1 MRDLDNTDNEPWT
14 FQTERKHL
22 QYCVGHGYIGMENV
36 MENPNEDNIE
46 EKEGGARGKGGGGE
60 RGGDRG
66 GGGGGGEEDA
76 VERADL
82 SVVGNESK
90 KWPTPNDCHL
100 AIATSL
106 CGLLLMILA
115 WSSSTISP
123 STPSS

>member
-1 MRDLDNTDNEPWT
+1 MDNADEDNTE
-14 FQTERKHL
+14 K
-22 QYCVGHGYIGMENV
+22 
-36 MENPNEDNIE
+36 
-46 EKEGGARGKGGGGE
+46 KEGGARGEGGGGE
-60 RGGDRG
+60 ERGGER
-66 GGGGGGEEDA
+66 GGGGGEEDA

-123 STPSS
+123 STSSP

>member
-1 MRDLDNTDNEPWT
+1 MDNADEDNTE
-14 FQTERKHL
+14 K
-22 QYCVGHGYIGMENV
+22 
-36 MENPNEDNIE
+36 
-46 EKEGGARGKGGGGE
+46 KEGGARGEGGGGE
-60 RGGDRG
+60 ERGGER
-66 GGGGGGEEDA
+66 GGGGGEEDA

-115 WSSSTISP
+115 LPPSSS
-123 STPSS
+123 PSSLSSSLPCK

>member
-1 MRDLDNTDNEPWT
+1 
-14 FQTERKHL
+14 
-22 QYCVGHGYIGMENV
+22 MENV

-46 EKEGGARGKGGGGE
+46 EKEGGARGEGGE
-60 RGGDRG
+60 
-66 GGGGGGEEDA
+66 GGGGEEDA

-115 WSSSTISP
+115 WSSSALSP
-123 STPSS
+123 STLSS

>member
-1 MRDLDNTDNEPWT
+1 
-14 FQTERKHL
+14 
-22 QYCVGHGYIGMENV
+22 MENV
-36 MENPNEDNIE
+36 MENPNEDNTE
-46 EKEGGARGKGGGGE
+46 EKEGGARGKGEGEE
-60 RGGDRG
+60 RGEG
-66 GGGGGGEEDA
+66 GGGGGGA

-115 WSSSTISP
+115 WSSSALSALSP
-123 STPSS
+123 STLSS

>member
-1 MRDLDNTDNEPWT
+1 M
-14 FQTERKHL
+14 
-22 QYCVGHGYIGMENV
+22 GHGYIGKEKVIENA
-36 MENPNEDNIE
+36 NEDNTE
-46 EKEGGARGKGGGGE
+46 EKEGGPRGGGGE
-60 RGGDRG
+60 G
-66 GGGGGGEEDA
+66 DA

-115 WSSSTISP
+115 W
-123 STPSS
+123 PSSALSAPTSS

>member
-1 MRDLDNTDNEPWT
+1 MDNADEDNTE
-14 FQTERKHL
+14 K
-22 QYCVGHGYIGMENV
+22 
-36 MENPNEDNIE
+36 
-46 EKEGGARGKGGGGE
+46 KEGGARGE
-60 RGGDRG
+60 
-66 GGGGGGEEDA
+66 GGGGEEDA

-115 WSSSTISP
+115 LPPSPSPSPSSS
-123 STPSS
+123 PSSLSSSLPCK

>member
-1 MRDLDNTDNEPWT
+1 MDNADEDNTE
-14 FQTERKHL
+14 K
-22 QYCVGHGYIGMENV
+22 
-36 MENPNEDNIE
+36 
-46 EKEGGARGKGGGGE
+46 KEGGARGE
-60 RGGDRG
+60 
-66 GGGGGGEEDA
+66 GGGGEEDA

-115 WSSSTISP
+115 LPPSSS
-123 STPSS
+123 PSSLSSSLPCK

>member
-1 MRDLDNTDNEPWT
+1 
-14 FQTERKHL
+14 
-22 QYCVGHGYIGMENV
+22 MESA
-36 MENPNEDNIE
+36 NEDNTE
-46 EKEGGARGKGGGGE
+46 EKEGGARGEGGGGEE
-60 RGGDRG
+60 RGGDRE
-66 GGGGGGEEDA
+66 GGGGEEDA

-115 WSSSTISP
+115 WSSSALSP
-123 STPSS
+123 STLSS